1 MNTQLFAVAF
11 LLAGSFANPSK
22 ALDISSTAIV
32 KPNSQILIA
41 DASDYGGG
49 WAVPSLE
56 KALSIGRDAVNRSI
70 FDQQIC
76 SECPSTENSNSTSSS
91 ESQSV
96 LSPVLSSANLNFQVS
111 ASRREQNLSQFVEK
125 TRATDPQGAA
135 QMAQLFASTDVI
147 EAMGQDLA
155 PYGLRVNNVADAYTV
170 YWINAWLGAQGRQ
183 DDVSEGQ
190 VAAVKNQAVMALSA
204 TPQFAAA
211 TDAQKQELAEA
222 LLIQAALVESAID
235 YATSASDPTLLEQ
248 TKAAIAQGAQNFGL
262 DLYQM
267 NLTPQGFLLKE

>member
-1 MNTQLFAVAF
+1 MNTKLLLAVA
-11 LLAGSFANPSK
+11 LLAGSFANPSQ

-32 KPNSQILIA
+32 KPTSQILIA

-49 WAVPSLE
+49 WAVPSLDT
-56 KALSIGRDAVNRSI
+56 ALSIGRDTVNRSI

-76 SECPSTENSNSTSSS
+76 PDCSSTEDFDSPSSA

-96 LSPVLSSANLNFQVS
+96 LSTADLNFQVS

-135 QMAQLFASTDVI
+135 QLAQLFASTDVI
-147 EAMGQDLA
+147 DAMGQYLA
-155 PYGLRVNNVADAYTV
+155 PYGLRVDNVADAYTV
-170 YWINAWLGAQGRQ
+170 YWVNAWLGAQGRR
-183 DDVSEGQ
+183 DDVSADQ
-190 VAAVKNQAVMALSA
+190 VAAVKSQAVMALSA
-204 TPQFAAA
+204 TPGFAAA

-222 LLIQAALVESAID
+222 LLIQAALVEAAID
-235 YATSASDPTLLEQ
+235 YAASDPTLLEQ
-248 TKAAIAQGAQNFGL
+248 TKVAIAQGAQNFGL

-267 NLTPQGFLLKE
+267 NLTPQGFLLQE

>member
-1 MNTQLFAVAF
+1 MNTQLFALA
-11 LLAGSFANPSK
+11 LLAGSFANPSQ

-49 WAVPSLE
+49 WAVPSLDT
-56 KALSIGRDAVNRSI
+56 ALSIGRDAVNRSI

-76 SECPSTENSNSTSSS
+76 SECSSTENSNSTSGS
-91 ESQSV
+91 ESQ
-96 LSPVLSSANLNFQVS
+96 PVLNSANLTFQVS

-125 TRATDPQGAA
+125 TRARDPQGAA

-147 EAMGQDLA
+147 EAIGQDLA
-155 PYGLRVNNVADAYTV
+155 PYGLGVNNVADAYTV
-170 YWINAWLGAQGRQ
+170 YWINAWLGAQGRR
-183 DDVSEGQ
+183 DDVSADQ
-190 VAAVKNQAVMALSA
+190 ISAVKNQAVMALSA

-222 LLIQAALVESAID
+222 LLIQAALVEAAID
-235 YATSASDPTLLEQ
+235 YATSDPILLEQ

-267 NLTPQGFLLKE
+267 NLTPQGFLLRE

>member
-1 MNTQLFAVAF
+1 MNTKLFAVV
-11 LLAGSFANPSK
+11 LLAGSFADPSK

-41 DASDYGGG
+41 DSSDYGGG
-49 WAVPSLE
+49 WAVPSLDT
-56 KALSIGRDAVNRSI
+56 ALSIGRDAVNRSI

-76 SECPSTENSNSTSSS
+76 SECPSTENSNSTSRT
-91 ESQSV
+91 ESQ
-96 LSPVLSSANLNFQVS
+96 PVLSSDQLNFQVS

-147 EAMGQDLA
+147 GVIGQELA
-155 PYGLRVNNVADAYTV
+155 PYGLRVDNVADAYTV
-170 YWINAWLGAQGRQ
+170 YWINAWLGAHGRR
-183 DDVSEGQ
+183 DEPSEAQ
-190 VAAVKNQAVMALSA
+190 VAAVKNQAVMVLSA
-204 TPQFAAA
+204 TPGFAAA
-211 TDAQKQELAEA
+211 TDDRKQELAEA
-222 LLIQAALVESAID
+222 LLIQAALIEGAID
-235 YATSASDPTLLEQ
+235 YAASDPTLLEQ